1 MSYTEILALRTEHRI
16 SQIKLAEYSGYSPA
30 MISGWELKKS
40 VPSQEQIKK
49 LSATITGILVNEKE
63 SGHNIRKK
71 RIQHS
76 GKPKGETPSVIV
88 SADDYA
94 ERMRSVDYAQTCYT
108 ELLNNMPTT
117 TADNPPRAIALFSG
131 CGGMTLGFEWAGF
144 DVLGHIEIDEAA
156 NKIYSA
162 NFSESSLLGTDI
174 AKVADSE
181 VHGWI
186 ERFGAID
193 VIIGG
198 PPCQGFSLAG
208 KRNPEDE
215 RNELFQ
221 HYLRIVNII
230 RPRAFIMEN
239 VRLMTSMKD
248 SDGNLFIER
257 IMNGF
262 NSIGYSVD
270 YKYMNSQDYGTP
282 QCRDR
287 VIVVGTD
294 TSLTKQYEFPT
305 PTHTDNTQMNLTS
318 CVDESIRTFRDA
330 VADLPELESGKKSD
344 DPLHWAVSHPY
355 HVIEWLKD
363 VPEGKSAH
371 ENENPALRP
380 PSGFNTTYKRLVWD
394 EPCSTISTNFSM
406 ISGCRNVHPTSTRSI
421 TIREATRSQ
430 SFPDSFAFFGKWG
443 DIRRVIGNAVPP
455 LLAKAIADSIY
466 SQFFT
471 TDD

>member
-1 MSYTEILALRTEHRI
+1 MSYTEILELRTEHRI
-16 SQIKLAEYSGYSPA
+16 SQIKLAEYSGYTPA

-40 VPSQEQIKK
+40 APSQEQIQK
-49 LSATITGILVNEKE
+49 LSATITSILINEKE
-63 SGHNIRKK
+63 NGLNIRKK

-76 GKPKGETPSVIV
+76 GKPKGETPSPIV
-88 SADDYA
+88 SADDYI
-94 ERMRSVDYAQTCYT
+94 ERMSSVSYAQTHYT
-108 ELLNNMPTT
+108 ELLNNMSTT
-117 TADNPPRAIALFSG
+117 TLDNPPRAIALFSG

-144 DVLGHIEIDEAA
+144 NVLGHVEIDIAA

-162 NFSESSLLGTDI
+162 NFPASSLLGTDI
-174 AKVADSE
+174 TKVSDAE

-186 ERFGAID
+186 ERFGSID

-198 PPCQGFSLAG
+198 SPCQGFSLAG

-230 RPRAFIMEN
+230 RPKVFIMEN

-262 NSIGYSVD
+262 NSIGYSVN
-270 YKYMNSQDYGTP
+270 YQYMNSQDYGIP

-294 TSLTKQYEFPT
+294 VSLANNYIFPT
-305 PTHTDNTQMNLTS
+305 ATHSNEL
-318 CVDESIRTFRDA
+318 IRTFRDA
-330 VADLPELESGKKSD
+330 VVDLPELESGKKSD

-371 ENENPALRP
+371 ENKNPALRP
-380 PSGFNTTYKRLVWD
+380 PSGFNTTYKRLIWD

-466 SQFFT
+466 TQYFKS
-471 TDD
+471 DN